1 MKKTLALSLLLCT
14 TFTFAAGDIE
24 INESDANAVI
34 KELDKKEEKTKD
46 PKAKRMLKKVGDL
59 FKDFSKSN
67 FVKKTGRGLGKATTF
82 VATEILRP
90 FVGMTSWVRGASTK
104 LDDADAKTKKEIFQF
119 YLDNEEELNQLYKD
133 PSHYTQLVENS
144 EASESILEDYKI
156 LVENMM
162 KQKALETVKGVL
174 TDMKFD
180 ISVTMEDGTVK
191 NFLEASTLEELAQ
204 MLYLVDLDDEET
216 FAKLLEVDFD
226 KFNNET
232 VHKNMKCNNLGVL
245 AEHVDISPLVD
256 SISDAVVFGDTPD
269 LAEAIDPDFIARLQ
283 DFINGFV
290 EMEDGKFLKNK
301 EIVSEMAEGVTAL
314 VAQYAIPS
322 MVLGSMIPGAGA
334 VYAGVTAASTAG
346 AAISTAVCTNKKNKE
361 KIDNDADLR
370 QFCSY
375 IVFRGSQKLL
385 KSKAKGFIKGQEL
398 RRKVLGHKAARVEK
412 KKEIKACVEENGKEN
427 KKLCKLTFRL
437 QRQQELKECVESG
450 KSRRQCRR
458 ERRERLRQEHEI
470 M

>member
-1 MKKTLALSLLLCT
+1 MKKTLALSLLICT

-24 INESDANAVI
+24 VNESDANAVI
-34 KELDKKEEKTKD
+34 KELDKNEEKAKD
-46 PKAKRMLKKVGDL
+46 PRAKRMLKKVGDL

-82 VATEILRP
+82 VTTETLRP
-90 FVGMTSWVRGASTK
+90 FVGMTSWVRGAATK
-104 LDDADAKTKKEIFQF
+104 LDDADAQTKKEIFQF
-119 YLDNEEELNQLYKD
+119 YLDNEKELNQLYKD
-133 PSHYTQLVENS
+133 PSHYTQLVENG

-162 KQKALETVKGVL
+162 KQKALETVKDVL
-174 TDMKFD
+174 TDMEFD

-191 NFLEASTLEELAQ
+191 NLLEASTLEELAE
-204 MLYLVDLDDEET
+204 MLYQVDLDD
-216 FAKLLEVDFD
+216 EVDFD

-232 VHKNMKCNNLGVL
+232 VHKNMKCNSLGVL

-256 SISDAVVFGDTPD
+256 SISDAIVCDDTPD
-269 LAEAIDPDFIARLQ
+269 LTEAINPDFIARLQ
-283 DFINGFV
+283 DFINGFI
-290 EMEDGKFLKNK
+290 EMEDGKFWKNK
-301 EIVSEMAEGVTAL
+301 KIVDEMAEGVTAL
-314 VAQYAIPS
+314 VAQYAVPS
-322 MVLGSMIPGAGA
+322 IVLGAMVPGAGT
-334 VYAGVTAASTAG
+334 VYAGVTAISTAG

-375 IVFRGSQKLL
+375 IVFRGSKKLL
-385 KSKAKGFIKGQEL
+385 KSKAKGFIRGQEL
-398 RRKVLGHKAARVEK
+398 RRKVLGHKAARVERRT
-412 KKEIKACVEENGKEN
+412 EIKACIKESGKQN
-427 KKLCKLTFRL
+427 KKLCKLTFKL
-437 QRQQELKECVESG
+437 QRQQELKECVDSG